1 MRAKLPSSSKERKDK
16 LVTKQKSK
24 LNRLNHHQQP
34 PLQRAGVSS
43 HDTPKGSLA
52 LELWSSP
59 LSGLIA
65 E

>member
-1 MRAKLPSSSKERKDK
+1 MTVKLPSSSKERKHK
-16 LVTKQKSK
+16 LVTKQKRK

-43 HDTPKGSLA
+43 HGTPGSLA